1 MTWMNQLQLQEKY
14 ADSEFRKAFA
24 ELFAL
29 RWFLNDCLVASGYKP
44 PDAFGDAISLTATGK
59 EWVPRMQAAIRDI
72 SPPEINLALFIKFFH
87 HELLIDVNTTNPET
101 IRRVLDTEI
110 VGGRIRYPW
119 VYDRLL
125 YDRFFDKFSGPTEE
139 LSYEETR
146 ELLEN
151 TPQGVFQVG
160 DVVVGPFGVL
170 NSSCHRFLPS
180 LLHVP
185 LWHCS
190 DPSCGAIHPVVLS
203 TGQSKFLEGVAFTIT
218 ESAKAEGNPSEWPEF
233 FRHLQPLPDYYDDMD
248 LEDLPWLLA
257 NAFSQA
263 ELKNILRRLIKQ
275 HSVEMRQR
283 FPKTKKFEQILSGSA
298 EKISQTLTKAQ
309 CFQLILLMSD
319 EDITSSVEVLTEKE
333 VINIPSTETRG
344 PKVVYHKGDWLD
356 TSCEASRF
364 GIRLVTGKI
373 AIALPRLKRLI
384 GELYKEEP
392 QLDQLKWNLRHI
404 EGESID
410 ERLDTYLHIEDPR
423 LVVRNLVFA
432 SPDILQRAFQN
443 MRHGYFVSPSSPE
456 QEEGLV
462 DKILWKL
469 GFDIGLYPPHQPLFW
484 ERLERFLQTARTYA
498 MYNEHHRELIRSTGV
513 NFFVSLEEVLDY
525 SLSFTT
531 WVLLSDH
538 YGVTKFKCNFDD
550 ARRFMASRLNRRQ
563 VGSSEVEFDPDGKN
577 TLYPLIQG
585 FAILAKLCNEIIE
598 GKYGEIK
605 RHESELPGYYGK
617 TDIELFPFLH
627 KALILDLREADR
639 GQIIS
644 LLKEFTTTLER
655 SQVCD
660 IRNRLEHGRRDFP
673 NQEEIERVC
682 SAVSG
687 TLSKMEATGVCP
699 LIHLYAGRTVDHYGR
714 GTITF
719 KDYIGR
725 ETTVKLPSQ
734 YSVCGLPSSHEPQII
749 VPSMHIGDSAEL
761 LRFEFEET
769 SEYVQM
775 WKDYPKRRPRVPS
788 EEMKEQSHA
797 ERKQLEEQ
805 VL

>member
-1 MTWMNQLQLQEKY
+1 MPLTMYALGENCMTWMNQLQLEEKY
-14 ADSEFRKAFA
+14 SDSEFRKHFA

-29 RWFLNDCLVASGYKP
+29 HLFFDDCLVSSGYKP
-44 PDAFGDAISLTATGK
+44 PDAFGDVISLTDTGK
-59 EWVPRMQAAIRDI
+59 QWVPRMQAEIRDI
-72 SPPEINLALFIKFFH
+72 SLPEINLALFIRSFH

-139 LSYEETR
+139 FSYEETR

-170 NSSCHRFLPS
+170 NSSCHRFLPP

-203 TGQSKFLEGVAFTIT
+203 TGESKFLEGIRFIT
-218 ESAKAEGNPSEWPEF
+218 NESMKAEGNPSEWFAF
-233 FRHLQPLPDYYDDMD
+233 FRNLEHLPDYYDDMD

-257 NAFSQA
+257 NAFSHA
-263 ELKNILRRLIKQ
+263 ELKNILSRFIDEY
-275 HSVEMRQR
+275 SIDVRQR
-283 FPKTKKFEQILSGSA
+283 FPKTKQFEQILSGSA
-298 EKISQTLTKAQ
+298 EKISQPLTKAQ

-319 EDITSSVEVLTEKE
+319 EDIASSVEFLIQKGI
-333 VINIPSTETRG
+333 INIPPTETRV
-344 PKVVYHKGDWLD
+344 PKVVYHKGDWFD
-356 TSCEASRF
+356 TNCQASRF
-364 GIRLVTGKI
+364 GVRSVTSKI

-384 GELYKEEP
+384 RESYKEEP
-392 QLDQLKWNLRHI
+392 ELAQLNWNLRHI

-410 ERLDTYLHIEDPR
+410 ERLDKYLHSEDPK

-432 SPDILQRAFQN
+432 SPDKLQRAFQN

-456 QEEGLV
+456 EEEGLV

-469 GFDIGLYPPHQPLFW
+469 GFDIGLYPPHQLLFW
-484 ERLERFLQTARTYA
+484 ERLEKFLESARTYTT
-498 MYNEHHRELIRSTGV
+498 YNEHDREVIRSTGV
-513 NFFVSLEEVLDY
+513 NFFVSLEEVLDH

-538 YGVTKFKCNFDD
+538 YGITKFKCNFDD
-550 ARRFMASRLNRRQ
+550 ARRLMASRLNGQRI
-563 VGSSEVEFDPDGKN
+563 GSNEVKYDADGKN

-585 FAILAKLCNEIIE
+585 FAILADLCSEIIE
-598 GKYGEIK
+598 GMDSEL
-605 RHESELPGYYGK
+605 RRPESKLPGYYGK
-617 TDIELFPFLH
+617 TEIELFPFLH
-627 KALILDLREADR
+627 KALILDLRKGDR
-639 GQIIS
+639 DQIIG
-644 LLKEFTTTLER
+644 LLKEFTAILER

-673 NQEEIERVC
+673 NQEEIEKAR
-682 SAVSG
+682 SAVSD
-687 TLSKMEATGVCP
+687 TVSKMEATGVCP
-699 LIHLYAGRTVDHYGR
+699 LIYLYAGRTVDNYGR
-714 GTITF
+714 GTMIF
-719 KDYIGR
+719 KDYRGR
-725 ETTVKLPSQ
+725 EITVKLPSQ
-734 YSVCGLPSSHEPQII
+734 YGVCGLPSSHQPQII
-749 VPSMHIGDSAEL
+749 VPIMHIGDSPEL

-769 SEYVQM
+769 SEYVEM
-775 WKDYPKRRPRVPS
+775 WRDYPKRRPRVPS
-788 EEMKEQSHA
+788 GK
-797 ERKQLEEQ
+797 
-805 VL
+805 